1 MSSSTIESPF
11 AELKAKHSVVW
22 GNGPYEQMPAHYEPL
37 LAAITAA
44 ADAGP
49 GIRAL
54 DVATGTGAVAL
65 RLAAAGAEVTGVD
78 LAPALVETARRLAA
92 ERGLAIR
99 YEVGDAEAL
108 PLPDASFDLVTSSVG
123 TMFAPDH
130 ARVAAEL
137 ARVCRP
143 GGRLVLG
150 HWSDQGGVADMF
162 RVITQ
167 FQPPPPAGVGSPFQ
181 WGDPAYAEELLGGAF
196 DLRFEEGDASQRAD
210 SGEEVWELFSTVY
223 GPTRTLAENLPADR
237 REAFHQAFVDYFEG
251 FRTEDGIHNPRPFS
265 LVIGTRRAA

>member
-11 AELKAKHSVVW
+11 AELKAKQSVIW

-44 ADAGP
+44 ADVGP
-49 GIRAL
+49 GVQAL

-65 RLAAAGAEVTGVD
+65 LLAAAGAEVTGVD
-78 LAPALVETARRLAA
+78 LAPALVETARRIAG
-92 ERGLAIR
+92 EQGLDIR

-108 PLPDASFDLVTSSVG
+108 PLDDASFDVVTSSVG

-150 HWSDQGGVADMF
+150 HWSNQGGVADMF
-162 RVITQ
+162 KVIAA
-167 FQPPPPAGVGSPFQ
+167 FQPPPPAGAGSPFQ
-181 WGDPAYAEELLGGAF
+181 WGDPAHTEALLGDAF
-196 DLRFEEGDASQRAD
+196 DLRFEEGDAPQLGD

-223 GPTRTLAENLPADR
+223 GPTRTLAENLPEDR
-237 REAFHQAFVDYFEG
+237 REAFHQSFVEYFESQ
-251 FRTEDGIHNPRPFS
+251 RTEDGIRQARPFS
-265 LVIGTRRAA
+265 LVIGTRRAD